1 MMVEE
6 ENAGKAA
13 GDELLSSSSNALH
26 EGIQAVFCGCKVHGR
41 VAQARGLAALVV
53 RTHHA

>member
-1 MMVEE
+1 MVEE

-13 GDELLSSSSNALH
+13 GDGLLSRSSNSLH
-26 EGIQAVFCGCKVHGR
+26 KGIQAVFCGCKVHGR

-53 RTHHA
+53 GTHHA